1 VAAFLTD
8 KDVRQL
14 LEDSS
19 ADSRAETAAKVAGAF
34 SSNQLGSDERRLA
47 EDIFRIMLKDA
58 ESRVREA
65 LSENLKTSPD
75 IPHDVALSLAA
86 DVASVALPV
95 LEFSVVLTDDD
106 LLSIVRT
113 QDDAKQMA
121 IAGRPTVSSAV
132 SDALATVGSE
142 ATVARL
148 VGNENADLSDKA
160 LNNVIDRFGE
170 SESVQR
176 PLVNRSA
183 LPVQIAE
190 RLVTMVSAELQNQLI
205 RKQGDRSDLATR
217 LLLKARERAT
227 VGLSM
232 SSSEEQVSE
241 LIAALRKEGRLT
253 DSLVIRAVCMGD
265 LIFFEHALSAMS
277 GVALENARQ
286 LIHDQG
292 RLGLKA
298 LYQKSGMPQAQYTAV
313 RAAIDVMRETEYD
326 GLDHDRERFSRR
338 LIERILTQYDDL
350 GVDLK
355 SDDLDYLLTRMDQ
368 LSPQETA

>member
-19 ADSRAETAAKVAGAF
+19 ADSRAQTAAKVADAF
-34 SSNQLGSDERRLA
+34 MSNQLGSDERRLA

-95 LEFSVVLTDDD
+95 LEFSVVLTDAD

-113 QDDAKQMA
+113 QDDAKQQA

-142 ATVARL
+142 AAVARL

-160 LNNVIDRFGE
+160 LNNVLDRFGE
-170 SESVQR
+170 SEAVQR

-190 RLVTMVSAELQNQLI
+190 RLVTMVSAELQTRLI
-205 RKQGDRSDLATR
+205 QKQGDRSDLATR

-241 LIAALRKEGRLT
+241 LIASLKTEGRLT
-253 DSLVIRAVCMGD
+253 ASLVIRAVCMGD
-265 LIFFEHALSAMS
+265 LVFFEHALSALS
-277 GVALENARQ
+277 DVALENARQ

-292 RLGLKA
+292 HLGLKA

-350 GVDLK
+350 GVDLQ

>member
-1 VAAFLTD
+1 MAAFLTD